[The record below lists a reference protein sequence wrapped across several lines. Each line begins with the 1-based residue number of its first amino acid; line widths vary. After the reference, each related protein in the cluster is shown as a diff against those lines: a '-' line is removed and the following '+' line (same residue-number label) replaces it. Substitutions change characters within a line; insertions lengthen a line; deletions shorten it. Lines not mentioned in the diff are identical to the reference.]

1 MPTKLRYALGATI
14 WLVTLPIRALR
25 LIIPAKNS
33 VDWEGEKRDI
43 IERAEWLCEKI
54 IVEPKALLSSMP
66 KVLGRHYGGEWA
78 IYSCAMLSAALA
90 NISRIYPE
98 ERERAI
104 QRISSLVDIV
114 LSPELREYDTHWFR
128 EDALSSLDGDK
139 SHMTYLSLLAWMI
152 TNYKQAG
159 GNGKYNDWLHRCCEA
174 MHRRMLKRED
184 LSLPSFPN
192 GVVFLPD
199 MLVAIVA
206 LHNYSKLYNGKYADT
221 VSLWLDKAQREW
233 LHRDSGLLL
242 ALRTPKR
249 KGGIRGSYSALSCY
263 YLTLIDSAF
272 AEKQYNKMKCVF
284 LRSNPI
290 SALREYRRSSPL
302 FRFDHDAGPIIFGLS
317 PSGTAFAIGSA
328 THFRDWKLRKRLL
341 STAELAGCTIRWRG
355 KRHYLIGEFAL
366 VGEAAVLAMRTNIK
380 TN

>member
-1 MPTKLRYALGATI
+1 MLSAV
-14 WLVTLPIRALR
+14 WLVVAPYRFMLSIMPHRDTY
-25 LIIPAKNS
+25 
-33 VDWEGEKRDI
+33 DWQRERRDI
-43 IERAEWLCEKI
+43 IQRAEWLCEKI
-54 IVEPKALLSSMP
+54 IVEPKALLNSMP
-66 KVLGRHYGGEWA
+66 KMLGRHYGGEWA

-104 QRISSLVDIV
+104 KRISSLVDIV
-114 LSPELREYDTHWFR
+114 LSPELREYDTHWFG

-139 SHMTYLSLLAWMI
+139 SHMTYLSLLAWRI

-159 GNGKYNDWLHRCCEA
+159 GEGKYDDWLHRCCEA
-174 MHRRMLKRED
+174 MHRRMIKRED

-206 LHNYSKLYNGKYADT
+206 LHNYSKLYKGKYADT

-242 ALRTPKR
+242 ALRTPKH

-263 YLTLIDSAF
+263 YLTLIDSVF
-272 AEKQYNKMKCVF
+272 AEKQYNKMKSVF
-284 LRSNPI
+284 LHSNPI
-290 SALREYRRSSPL
+290 SALREYRGRSPL

-328 THFRDWKLRKRLL
+328 TYFSDWKLRNRLL
-341 STAELAGCTIRWRG
+341 STAELAGCTIRCRG
-355 KRHYLIGEFAL
+355 KRHYLLGEFAL